1 MSFNQQCEKEV
12 LELHQALEDWLSGNA
27 TNADTTFARIVDV
40 HASNFTYVT
49 PEGEVISHELLFTGL
64 KEAYSIKGKT
74 FQIKIENLR
83 TVAATDELCAVT
95 YEEWHS
101 LPETL
106 TRRQSTAIFRKKPG
120 NPSGAQWVHIQETW
134 LADDRASTSS

>member
-49 PEGEVISHELLFTGL
+49 PEGEIVSHELLFTEL
-64 KEAYSIKGKT
+64 KQAHGIKGKT
-74 FQIKIENLR
+74 FQIRIENLR
-83 TVAATDELCAVT
+83 SVASTDELCAVT
-95 YEEWHS
+95 YEEWHY
-101 LPETL
+101 LPDAL
-106 TRRQSTAIFRKKPG
+106 TRRQSTAIFRKKFG
-120 NPSGAQWVHIQETW
+120 NPSDAE
-134 LADDRASTSS
+134 

>member
-1 MSFNQQCEKEV
+1 MSFSQQCEREV

-27 TNADTTFARIVDV
+27 ANADATFARIIDV

-49 PEGEVISHELLFTGL
+49 PEGEIISHELLFSGL

-74 FQIKIENLR
+74 FQIRIENLR
-83 TVAATDELCAVT
+83 TVAATDDLCAVT

-101 LPETL
+101 SPDTL
-106 TRRQSTAIFRKKPG
+106 TRRQSTAIFRNKSG
-120 NPSGAQWVHIQETW
+120 NPSDAEWVHIQETW
-134 LADDRASTSS
+134 LADDRASASS